1 MARAGVTYHD
11 IAKAAEV
18 IKTHGQEPT
27 VDRVREHLGTGSKS
41 TIAPL
46 LKRWRSDNGEAA
58 DVSGLPND
66 LIEVVKSLHER
77 VQQMADHRIE
87 QARQEFETL
96 KEELRKELTHANNT
110 ITQLTARQRDLDNQ
124 IARITEEKSL
134 QDKSLEDARVSL
146 AKAESRRDEALTRAN
161 DLKESV
167 SELKQESRD
176 IRDHFEHYQQRTAED
191 RQQEREQF
199 RSVNQGLN
207 DQIQDLQHRLA
218 QAESRAS
225 ELIDTNAQLQRH
237 ADELNQA
244 NAALNSDL
252 KGKIED
258 IQNLKH
264 ELEEIVTRCR
274 EYQHKNDQLAEN
286 MAVLTTQKADVE
298 KQVAVLS
305 QALETTKTE
314 LKTTQDKAAFLTY
327 ENKVILQEKAVI
339 QGQFKQL
346 QGSL

>member
-1 MARAGVTYHD
+1 MTKNTFVILLWHSWICLYNHNPDFLYCTIQTKNDQFEGKAFREE
-11 IAKAAEV
+11 AKAYQK
-18 IKTHGQEPT
+18 I
-27 VDRVREHLGTGSKS
+27 S
-41 TIAPL
+41 
-46 LKRWRSDNGEAA
+46 
-58 DVSGLPND
+58 ND
-66 LIEVVKSLHER
+66 KVVKTF
-77 VQQMADHRIE
+77 QYA
-87 QARQEFETL
+87 L

-199 RSVNQGLN
+199 RSVNQGLK

-314 LKTTQDKAAFLTY
+314 LKTTQDKAAFLTD